1 MISLNV
7 DFNDSNRLLNSAL
20 VTTGFCASE
29 TPRRRAKKR
38 VTKMSRKSRQNKDS
52 SSHPTAKLGL
62 FLRQIL
68 FGHSSLTASAAND
81 DLQPPNTVALDK
93 SRYEV
98 MVASMSR
105 VAESVRSLVGMGS
118 IPMKARHP
126 DDSFW
131 ISRRSS
137 LLIFLFRC
145 KLHGQ
150 FRPLTL

>member
-1 MISLNV
+1 MIPTGCSIQPQLQL
-7 DFNDSNRLLNSAL
+7 DSVQAGRQDAK
-20 VTTGFCASE
+20 
-29 TPRRRAKKR
+29 TPRKKTGQRKR
-38 VTKMSRKSRQNKDS
+38 VGRAVRTKTPAVIRLQNLVSFSDKFS
-52 SSHPTAKLGL
+52 LAAH
-62 FLRQIL
+62 
-68 FGHSSLTASAAND
+68 LTASAAND

-118 IPMKARHP
+118 IPMKARPP

-137 LLIFLFRC
+137 LLVFLFRC

-150 FRPLTL
+150 FRPLTVLL

>member
-7 DFNDSNRLLNSAL
+7 DSNGLFNSAL
-20 VTTGFCASE
+20 VTTGFRASE
-29 TPRRRAKKR
+29 TPRRQDTEKKTGQRKR
-38 VTKMSRKSRQNKDS
+38 VGRAVRTKTPTVIRLQNLVSFSDKFS
-52 SSHPTAKLGL
+52 STA
-62 FLRQIL
+62 
-68 FGHSSLTASAAND
+68 HLTASAAND

-93 SRYEV
+93 SRYDV

-150 FRPLTL
+150 FRP